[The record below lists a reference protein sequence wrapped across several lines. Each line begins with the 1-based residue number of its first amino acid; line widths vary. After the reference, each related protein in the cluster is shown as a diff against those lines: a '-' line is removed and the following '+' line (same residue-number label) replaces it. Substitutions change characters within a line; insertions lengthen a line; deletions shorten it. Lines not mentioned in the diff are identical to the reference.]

1 MPNLRDFF
9 SRWRKDYDFR
19 TFVNSSGSLLA
30 TAAFALYNG
39 FLGIYHASLWH
50 GVICV
55 YYLLLILIRGTLI
68 FSERANARKT
78 DPDRIARDRKRTVTG
93 ASVLLLFLN
102 FSLVVPFELMVMQE
116 RPVSLTLIPAIAMA
130 TYTFYKITVASMNL
144 KKKNKSDN
152 PTVRLL
158 RTINFVDALVSI
170 AVLQNTLIMV
180 NAGSDRGSM
189 LTLTAITSGAL
200 WTAIMI
206 LSVSTLIKRE
216 KAK

>member
-1 MPNLRDFF
+1 
-9 SRWRKDYDFR
+9 
-19 TFVNSSGSLLA
+19 
-30 TAAFALYNG
+30 
-39 FLGIYHASLWH
+39 
-50 GVICV
+50 
-55 YYLLLILIRGTLI
+55 
-68 FSERANARKT
+68 
-78 DPDRIARDRKRTVTG
+78 
-93 ASVLLLFLN
+93 
-102 FSLVVPFELMVMQE
+102 MQE